1 MKRIARLWISAAAA
15 LLGGACDRS
24 TSPVCET
31 PAGERISMAELKSLC
46 RGQSTILTHD
56 LVVTGSVTA
65 NDEQGELYKMLI
77 LQDDTGGIEIR
88 LDSRR
93 LYARY
98 PVGMQVE
105 VSCLGLALGDY
116 GGKVILGAAPAGGYV
131 VDRIPESDFP
141 RYLRPTGWQWR
152 TPAPH
157 RRFADLSLRLADTYL
172 RLEGVAF
179 AAEEQGE
186 PLCRPDTTARAT
198 ERHLIDAAG
207 DTLALRIRPECLYA
221 TEPVPSGTGSVIGI
235 LDYFGGRCSLR
246 PVNHG
251 IENFATGAAPPTAD
265 PSAAEY

>member
-1 MKRIARLWISAAAA
+1 V

-24 TSPVCET
+24 TSPVGET
-31 PAGERISMAELKSLC
+31 PAGERISVAELKSLC
-46 RGQSTILTHD
+46 RGQSTVLTSD
-56 LVVTGSVTA
+56 LVVAGSVTA

-88 LDSRR
+88 LDSER

-98 PVGMQVE
+98 PVGMRIE
-105 VSCLGLALGDY
+105 VLCQGLALGDY
-116 GGKVILGAAPAGGYV
+116 GGKVILGAAPAGDYV
-131 VDRIPESDFP
+131 VDRIAESDFP
-141 RYLRPTGWQWR
+141 RYLRPAGWQWR

-172 RLEGVAF
+172 RLEEVVF
-179 AAEEQGE
+179 SAEEQGQ
-186 PLCRPDTTARAT
+186 PLCRPDTAALTT

-221 TEPVPSGTGSVIGI
+221 AEPVPSGTGSVIGI
-235 LDYFGGRCSLR
+235 LDCFAGRCSLR

-251 IENFATGAAPPTAD
+251 IGAFTTGAAPPTAD
-265 PSAAEY
+265 PSAAGY